1 MFAVVVF
8 SSLFCMVFFFLDTL
22 RNPLQVHNSF
32 TTCKCCGSNLLRL
45 NIFFQ
50 GKNDLNLCMT
60 VLFLFRF

>member
-32 TTCKCCGSNLLRL
+32 TRCKCGSNLLRL
-45 NIFFQ
+45 NIFF
-50 GKNDLNLCMT
+50 
-60 VLFLFRF
+60 